1 MPDIVTLGE
10 ALIDLVSTKSGVS
23 LEEAPKFLR
32 AAGGAPANVAV
43 ALSRLGNSAGFI
55 GKVGADP
62 FGEFLFHTLSDEGVD
77 TTCMLSETGAHTTL
91 AFVSLM
97 NNGER
102 DFIFYRDPGAD
113 MFLSESDIDTDY
125 LIDCRIFHHGS
136 ISLISEPNRTATI
149 IARRIAASA
158 GAVISYDPNIR
169 LSLWPDPET
178 ARKGVRAALEG
189 TDIVKVSTEELAF
202 ITGTDDMDKGC
213 SLILDMGVSLVTVTL
228 GAAGSY
234 YRTVAVSGQVPG
246 FKVDVVD
253 TTGTG
258 DAFAAGVLAGLL
270 PFVKQSRA
278 ICDLDK
284 EDYYKI
290 LRLANAVGAL
300 VTTERGV
307 IPSLPTKG
315 EVEALINGTIF
326 ER

>member
-10 ALIDLVSTKSGVS
+10 ALIDLVSTESGVS
-23 LEEAPKFLR
+23 LEEAPGFLR

-43 ALSRLGNSAGFI
+43 ALSRLGKSVGFI

-62 FGEFLFHTLSDEGVD
+62 FGDFLCHTLSDEGVD
-77 TTCMLSETGAHTTL
+77 TTCMLSERRAHTAL

-125 LIDCRIFHHGS
+125 LADCRIFHHGS
-136 ISLISEPNRTATI
+136 ISLISEPNRAATLV
-149 IARRIAASA
+149 ARRAAASA
-158 GAVISYDPNIR
+158 GALISYDPNIR
-169 LSLWPDPET
+169 LSLWPDAET

-189 TDIVKVSTEELAF
+189 ADIVKASTEELTF
-202 ITGTDDMDKGC
+202 ITGTNDMDKGC
-213 SLILDMGVSLVTVTL
+213 SLILDMGVKLVTVTL

-234 YRTVAVSGQVPG
+234 YRTLAASGQIPG
-246 FKVDVVD
+246 FKVHVVD
-253 TTGTG
+253 TTGAG
-258 DAFAAGVLAGLL
+258 DAFVAGVLAGLL
-270 PFVKQSRA
+270 PFVKQGRE
-278 ICDLDK
+278 ICNLDK
-284 EDYYKI
+284 EDYHVV

-307 IPSLPTKG
+307 IPSLPAKG
-315 EVEALINGTIF
+315 EVEALINGTAL